1 MLTHLLIPRA
11 RYLLSL
17 TRTFQAVAPTI
28 VHSGVQL
35 SVQVAPSEPLLPIPS
50 VDRFTVGEREAAVVN

>member
-1 MLTHLLIPRA
+1 MLTHLLVPRA
-11 RYLLSL
+11 RCLFSL

-35 SVQVAPSEPLLPIPS
+35 SVQVAPSEPLLAIPS
-50 VDRFTVGEREAAVVN
+50 VDHITVGKREAAVVN